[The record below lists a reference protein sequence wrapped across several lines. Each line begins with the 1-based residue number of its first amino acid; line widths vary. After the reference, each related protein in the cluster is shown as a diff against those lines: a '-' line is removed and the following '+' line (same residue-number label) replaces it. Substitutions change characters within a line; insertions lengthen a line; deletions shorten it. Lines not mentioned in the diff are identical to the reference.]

1 MRATTDRSASQGNTL
16 MSHLD
21 VFGLQKAMHKKI
33 KSQVGGAP
41 MRSGPTE
48 VIDKREQ
55 RKRDQELGL
64 IPFACKLPGTLVEQL
79 REKAAAH
86 DGGIN
91 ALVAELLTKAL
102 AAKK

>member
-1 MRATTDRSASQGNTL
+1 MRAFTDRSAPQGNTL

-41 MRSGPTE
+41 MRGAQTE
-48 VIDKREQ
+48 AVDKREQ

-64 IPFACKLPGTLVEQL
+64 LPFACKLPGTLVEQL
-79 REKAAAH
+79 REKSAAH
-86 DGGIN
+86 EGGIN

-102 AAKK
+102 TT

>member
-1 MRATTDRSASQGNTL
+1 

-21 VFGLQKAMHKKI
+21 AFGLQKAMHKKI
-33 KSQVGGAP
+33 KSHIDTAP
-41 MRSGPTE
+41 MRSGKTE

-64 IPFACKLPGTLVEQL
+64 IPFACKLPGALIEQV

-86 DGGIN
+86 GGGIN
-91 ALVAELLTKAL
+91 GLVAELLTKSL
-102 AAKK
+102 AK